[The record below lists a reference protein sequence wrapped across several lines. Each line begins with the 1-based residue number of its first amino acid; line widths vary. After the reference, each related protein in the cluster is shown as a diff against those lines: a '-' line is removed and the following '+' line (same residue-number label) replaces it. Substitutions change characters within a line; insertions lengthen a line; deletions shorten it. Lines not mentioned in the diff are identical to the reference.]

1 LHVIENTFLL
11 LSCPFDVP
19 FYLSSLFELENGEK
33 SSSISI
39 FAIYPCYE
47 KSNFVSFEGGVGRV
61 LEGVRSQQDALE

>member
-1 LHVIENTFLL
+1 MEKNLQASQFLL
-11 LSCPFDVP
+11 
-19 FYLSSLFELENGEK
+19 
-33 SSSISI
+33 SI

>member
-1 LHVIENTFLL
+1 MPFIFQTYLFLKIKL
-11 LSCPFDVP
+11 K
-19 FYLSSLFELENGEK
+19 NGEK